1 MSATPTRSAPNIIEL
16 ANKINANP
24 EKRLMEIEV
33 DKPSIWAPSSP
44 PKLQGT
50 QRGIASIKGKERAL
64 PSNSSVHTYE
74 TTDDE
79 EEVQ

>member
-1 MSATPTRSAPNIIEL
+1 
-16 ANKINANP
+16 
-24 EKRLMEIEV
+24 MEIEV

-50 QRGIASIKGKERAL
+50 QRGIASIKGKERAP

-79 EEVQ
+79 EEIQ